1 MLVRAVA
8 FKPLLDLEG
17 MPAGMRSWQ
26 QAPLR
31 VARDVRYGRT
41 FDIAVLVT
49 CYVQLL
55 ATLARNPLKP
65 SRSVTV
71 QLANGEVRARVARL

>member
-1 MLVRAVA
+1 
-8 FKPLLDLEG
+8 
-17 MPAGMRSWQ
+17 MPAGMSSWK
-26 QAPLR
+26 QAPLH
-31 VARDVRYGRT
+31 VARDVRYGWP

-49 CYVQLL
+49 CYVQPL

-71 QLANGEVRARVARL
+71 QLANGEVRAKVACL